1 MRAFQV
7 TTRGGTPHLKD
18 VFEPRPGPGE
28 ALVEIRAAG
37 LNFADLLM
45 VRGQYQDTPPLP
57 FTLGMEGCGTV
68 LALGP
73 DTTGPAPGTR
83 VAVFSGHGMLADR
96 GVFPVDRLLTVPDVM
111 TDAEAAGFQ
120 VAYGTAHLALSR
132 RARHRAGETLVVTGA
147 GGGVGLTAV
156 EMGAAIG
163 ARVIAIARGEEKQA
177 AARAAGASQVLDA
190 GADLKAEI
198 RALGGADVVYD
209 AVGGPAFAALLGA
222 TRPEGR
228 ILVIGFASGEV
239 PPLPANILL
248 VKNIAVIGFY
258 WGGYLRFAPEALRD
272 SLATLMDWHVRG
284 LIRTPVGATFPL
296 DRADEALTLLADRRA
311 VGKVIIT
318 P

>member
-7 TTRGGTPHLKD
+7 MARGESPHLRD
-18 VFEPRPGPGE
+18 VPDPLPRPGE
-28 ALVEIRAAG
+28 ALVAIRAAG

-45 VRGQYQDTPPLP
+45 VRGQYQDTPAPP

-73 DTTGPAPGTR
+73 DTEGPAPGTR
-83 VAVFSGHGMLADR
+83 VAVFAGQGALADR
-96 GVFPVDRLLTVPDVM
+96 GVFPVDRLLPVPDAM
-111 TDAEAAGFQ
+111 SDAEVAGFQ
-120 VAYGTAHLALSR
+120 VAFGTAHLALSR
-132 RARHRAGETLVVTGA
+132 RARLVAGETLVVTGA

-156 EMGAAIG
+156 EVGAAMG
-163 ARVIAIARGEEKQA
+163 ARVIAIARGAEKQA
-177 AARAAGASQVLDA
+177 AARAAGAAHVLDA
-190 GADLKAEI
+190 GDDLKAGV

-209 AVGGPAFAALLGA
+209 AVGGPGFAALLGA

-239 PPLPANILL
+239 PPVPANILL
-248 VKNIAVIGFY
+248 VKNIDVMGFY
-258 WGGYLRFAPEALRD
+258 WGGYLRFAPAALRD
-272 SLATLMDWHVRG
+272 SLATLVDWHVRG

-296 DRADEALTLLADRRA
+296 DRAEEALALLADRRA
-311 VGKVIIT
+311 VGKVIVT